1 MNSTEL
7 YLAYLHYKNFCV
19 SQGMRF
25 SSYYAYFDLHSVA
38 RRSDK

>member
-1 MNSTEL
+1 MKPTQL

-25 SSYYAYFDLHSVA
+25 SSYSAYYDLHA
-38 RRSDK
+38 RACWSDK